1 MKAPVGLLS
10 DGTVCVSRWRGLAP
24 TSSMQVSV
32 EDEIRN
38 HKLTDIRHNM
48 TLGGHEREVPCKSLP
63 FQHGHRL
70 RGAAAP
76 GWKKNFHWL
85 HRGRG
90 CTGRDYGVEVGVG
103 LSHLQW
109 PAWLCGFDSEW
120 WPGEI
125 FEECGREPW
134 VRNLNECWTLPFFG
148 WWCPAFF
155 SVARSILMESLY
167 FYNFLYGSFIYS
179 MLIFMHT
186 DR

>member
-10 DGTVCVSRWRGLAP
+10 DGTVCVSRWRGFAP

-32 EDEIRN
+32 KDKIRN
-38 HKLTDIRHNM
+38 HRLGDISYTM
-48 TLGGHEREVPCKSLP
+48 ISGGHEREVRCKSLP

-76 GWKKNFHWL
+76 GREKNLHQL

-90 CTGRDYGVEVGVG
+90 YAGHYCFLTGDVQ
-103 LSHLQW
+103 HL
-109 PAWLCGFDSEW
+109 L
-120 WPGEI
+120 
-125 FEECGREPW
+125 
-134 VRNLNECWTLPFFG
+134 FG
-148 WWCPAFF
+148 
-155 SVARSILMESLY
+155 VARSILMESLY